1 MIWWFGQTCPVCCC
15 HSNQDTSDTL
25 ISAELSTVSGLVFVC
40 SFSLA
45 QGSHARARL
54 EALGACALW
63 ACAPASTGLGVD
75 SLGAAACVLEVPAWV
90 WPDSVQSFHLQMIIL
105 TLLVCP

>member
-1 MIWWFGQTCPVCCC
+1 MCG
-15 HSNQDTSDTL
+15 
-25 ISAELSTVSGLVFVC
+25 
-40 SFSLA
+40 FSLE
-45 QGSHARARL
+45 QGSHARARP
-54 EALGACALW
+54 EALGARVLW

-90 WPDSVQSFHLQMIIL
+90 WPDSVQSLHLQMTIL

>member
-1 MIWWFGQTCPVCCC
+1 MCYC

-25 ISAELSTVSGLVFVC
+25 ISSELSTVLGLAFVC
-40 SFSLA
+40 SFSLVR
-45 QGSHARARL
+45 GSHARARP
-54 EALGACALW
+54 EALGARSLW
-63 ACAPASTGLGVD
+63 ACARASTGLGLD

-90 WPDSVQSFHLQMIIL
+90 WPDSAQSFHLQMTIL